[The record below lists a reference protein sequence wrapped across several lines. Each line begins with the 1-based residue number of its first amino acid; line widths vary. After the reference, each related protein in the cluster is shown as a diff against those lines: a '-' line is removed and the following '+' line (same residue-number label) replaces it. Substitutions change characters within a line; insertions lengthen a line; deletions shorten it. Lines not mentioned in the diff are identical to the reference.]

1 MDILKIF
8 NLYDKEFP
16 VNIIG
21 SVEEP
26 LFQANQIAKLL
37 GIKNIHESIKTFD
50 NYEKIGD
57 IIAADSTNRK
67 QKTTFLTEIGLYKLI
82 FRSNKQEATLF
93 QKWVCNIIK
102 ELRIKGKYEL
112 DTRNETEG
120 KLLQRKLELER
131 HKTLIASYDKK
142 RVVYICVLDNHR
154 NLQDT
159 ENSIYKIGWSDNFT
173 QRFKELVKTYGPT
186 TVLYMFEIN
195 CNRSFEKFL
204 FNQNLLKNK
213 RYKEDIAVHKTREVF
228 LLSPDDLY
236 AVLEIIRKNS
246 SQYQNFNTDEILE
259 LKRLSNECQKLALE
273 NTKAKLEILKL
284 QKNDDKNTIDN
295 DIIEENIVEEDFIEY
310 IPKTK
315 PDYVWTP
322 EDSLFDVV
330 KRNNTRSPYM
340 QKYDPNTFELLESF
354 DSIIDLTRQDDKLS
368 YSGLKS
374 AVKNKSIYKN
384 FRWFMVDKKQ
394 PNIKYDIGETKCII
408 KNIPN
413 EFIAMLDINKEH
425 IIEVYASQKHASKA
439 RKFSNGAAISKA
451 INQGSLSSGHY
462 WQKYDDCSEDL
473 KATYNK
479 PLPEKITKNTSIKVN
494 LLHKTTKEI
503 IKTYDSVSDLIKE
516 FQISRLT
523 LNKICKNKTIYKNFL
538 FEMASE

>member
-26 LFQANQIAKLL
+26 FFQANQIAKLL
-37 GIKNIHESIKTFD
+37 GIKNIRSTIKDFD
-50 NYEKIGD
+50 CDEKID
-57 IIAADSTNRK
+57 DVDTMDAINRK
-67 QKTTFLTEIGLYKLI
+67 QKTTFLTEIGLYRLLGMSRKE
-82 FRSNKQEATLF
+82 EARKF

-131 HKTLIASYDKK
+131 HKTLIESYDKK

-315 PDYVWTP
+315 PEYVWTP

-330 KRNNTRSPYM
+330 KINNTRSPYV

-479 PLPEKITKNTSIKVN
+479 PLPEKITKNNSIKVN